1 MLSTV
6 LEALG
11 LAVVTVGVTA
21 GVWLLGGLGFAC
33 VAAGLVGGGS
43 LLFVGVALSV
53 PDPSSL
59 RRRSGREGA

>member
-21 GVWLLGGLGFAC
+21 GVWLVSGLGFAC
-33 VAAGLVGGGS
+33 LAAGLVGGGS
-43 LLFVGVALSV
+43 LLFVGVALSA
-53 PDPSSL
+53 PDPTTQ
-59 RRRSGREGA
+59 GREGV

>member
-6 LEALG
+6 LEVVG

-21 GVWLLGGLGFAC
+21 GVWLVCGLGFAC
-33 VAAGLVGGGS
+33 VSAGVVGGGS

-53 PDPSSL
+53 PSPA
-59 RRRSGREGA
+59 RKGG